1 MQDIG
6 KRVEQ
11 LRRYADSVEQI
22 ASVEEELYEIL
33 ERLEKIRTA
42 IDTDAQEFASSIGDP
57 LGLFTDGK
65 FGALHAAIG
74 RAEDGILAVIDSQK
88 EPDLPIDDGPGSG
101 TAENV
106 SPPALASVVEGETR
120 IATDD
125 IARARRI
132 IAGTTSSVRE
142 RIIAALFLADK
153 KLTGGEVC
161 DMIGAKIGTVHA
173 QLSLMGTTTSV
184 VKREAVPAPGGGHR
198 KTYGYYI
205 APGLT
210 LDEAFKQSK

>member
-42 IDTDAQEFASSIGDP
+42 IDSDAREFATSIGDP
-57 LGLFTDGK
+57 LGLFADGK
-65 FGALHAAIG
+65 FGALHDAIS

-88 EPDLPIDDGPGSG
+88 EPDPLLDDGPGGG
-101 TAENV
+101 TAEV
-106 SPPALASVVEGETR
+106 ALPPAMANIVDGETR
-120 IATDD
+120 ISADD
-125 IARARRI
+125 ISRARRI
-132 IAGTTSSVRE
+132 IAGSTSTVRE

-184 VKREAVPAPGGGHR
+184 VKRESVPAPGGGHR
-198 KTYGYYI
+198 TTYGYYI